1 MPIIL
6 MGDWLA
12 PPRPP
17 DPASASAHPRAIT
30 KERCDDGWAGAGAG
44 AGATSV
50 IRARASDTSTVQ
62 YSTCW
67 PRSSFRFHLNRSYL
81 VLVYSSNEK

>member
-1 MPIIL
+1 

-30 KERCDDGWAGAGAG
+30 KERGDDGLAGAGAGAG

-62 YSTCW
+62 YMLASIELSL
-67 PRSSFRFHLNRSYL
+67 PLKPFLFSASIQQ
-81 VLVYSSNEK
+81 

>member
-12 PPRPP
+12 PSRPP

-30 KERCDDGWAGAGAG
+30 KERGGDGWAGAGAG

-62 YSTCW
+62 YMLASIEFSL
-67 PRSSFRFHLNRSYL
+67 PLKPFLFSASIQQ
-81 VLVYSSNEK
+81 